1 VHKSLIFTSLLPGFA
16 ATQVGFLAAVR
27 NPSSWSNNFT
37 LPDDFAIVFTEMNVY
52 YFKCSE
58 VRELDNEFGD
68 LNTKVRDTE
77 TAIRSQLED
86 EILEYDGD
94 LRETFSALA
103 DLDCILSFADV
114 AAELGYVRP
123 TVLPAQEKCIQIQKG
138 AHPLQELLIE
148 DGKQFVRNDVNIDV
162 ENRVNIV
169 TGPNFSGKSCYARQ
183 VGILTYMAHLGS
195 FLPCESAVISVV
207 DRLLSQF
214 SIVETCAVPQS
225 SFQLDLTRMGS
236 VLRSA
241 TAYSL
246 VIIDEFGKG
255 TNESA
260 SHSGA
265 C

>member
-1 VHKSLIFTSLLPGFA
+1 MHPLTVSPLFA
-16 ATQVGFLAAVR
+16 AFQVGFLASIR
-27 NPSSWSNNFT
+27 NPSLWSNDFT
-37 LPDDFAIVFTEMNVY
+37 LPDDFELVFAEMNVY

-58 VRELDNEFGD
+58 VYELDHEFGD
-68 LNTKVRDTE
+68 LDVKVRD
-77 TAIRSQLED
+77 LESGLRN
-86 EILEYDGD
+86 ELEESIIESDAD
-94 LRETFSALA
+94 LRETFGALA

-123 TVLPAQEKCIQIQKG
+123 TVVPAQEKCIQIQKG
-138 AHPLQELLIE
+138 ADPLQELLIE
-148 DGKQFVRNDVNIDV
+148 DGKQFVRNDVHMDV
-162 ENRVNIV
+162 ENRVSIV

-236 VLRSA
+236 VLRTA

-255 TNESA
+255 THGCA
-260 SHSGA
+260 SNIGA

>member
-1 VHKSLIFTSLLPGFA
+1 M
-16 ATQVGFLAAVR
+16 GFLAAIR
-27 NPSSWSNNFT
+27 NPASWADNFT
-37 LPDDFAIVFTEMNVY
+37 LPDDFEIMFTEMSIY
-52 YFKCSE
+52 YFKCLE
-58 VRELDNEFGD
+58 VLELDSEFGD
-68 LNTKVRDTE
+68 LNANVRDLE
-77 TAIRSQLED
+77 TVIRSALED
-86 EILEYDGD
+86 DILESDAD

-103 DLDCILSFADV
+103 DLDCILSFAEV

-123 TVLPAQEKCIQIQKG
+123 TVLPAEENRIQIQKG

-162 ENRVNIV
+162 ANRVNIV

-195 FLPCESAVISVV
+195 FLPCESAAISVV

-214 SIVETCAVPQS
+214 SIVETCGVPQS

-246 VIIDEFGKG
+246 VVIDEFGKG
-255 TNESA
+255 TERLPLSIA
-260 SHSGA
+260 V